1 MIYLMWQVMQ
11 RMWGK
16 PVGQDANAG
25 KATFVSII
33 GVERARAQAGLLIDQ
48 AVQALDI
55 FDESADLLRALARQ
69 LVDRVR

>member
-1 MIYLMWQVMQ
+1 M
-11 RMWGK
+11 
-16 PVGQDANAG
+16 
-25 KATFVSII
+25 
-33 GVERARAQAGLLIDQ
+33 GVERAGAQAGLLIDQ